1 MPRKPKRANIGWY
14 GAHDG
19 DEPDLHRSATEWTVI
34 TAEHLMRQGQ
44 LRVSEETLM
53 KLGKVSVPTL
63 KQILPRIK

>member
-1 MPRKPKRANIGWY
+1 
-14 GAHDG
+14 
-19 DEPDLHRSATEWTVI
+19 
-34 TAEHLMRQGQ
+34 MRQGQ